1 MTGCSDLIRS
11 LAVDAF
17 RDGVGELDEKVKSID
32 AQMRAAEA
40 IDEHNVILEGEPPER
55 AGAKPQGKPR
65 KK

>member
-1 MTGCSDLIRS
+1 MTECSDLIRS

-40 IDEHNVILEGEPPER
+40 IGEDILEGEPPER

>member
-1 MTGCSDLIRS
+1 MV
-11 LAVDAF
+11 VDAF

-40 IDEHNVILEGEPPER
+40 IDEHILEGEPPER
-55 AGAKPQGKPR
+55 AGAKPQAKPP

>member
-1 MTGCSDLIRS
+1 MM
-11 LAVDAF
+11 AVDAF

-40 IDEHNVILEGEPPER
+40 IDEQHILEGEPPER

>member
-1 MTGCSDLIRS
+1 MKRVSRMTLGM
-11 LAVDAF
+11 AVDAF

-40 IDEHNVILEGEPPER
+40 IDEHILEGEPPER
-55 AGAKPQGKPR
+55 AGAKPQAKPP

>member
-40 IDEHNVILEGEPPER
+40 IGEGILEGEPPER